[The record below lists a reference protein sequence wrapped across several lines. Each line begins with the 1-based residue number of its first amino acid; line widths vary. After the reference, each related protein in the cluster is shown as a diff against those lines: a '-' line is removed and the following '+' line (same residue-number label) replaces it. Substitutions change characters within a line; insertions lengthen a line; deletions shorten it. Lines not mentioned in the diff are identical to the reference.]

1 MDRSLPARPP
11 IVLPWRRRRRH
22 LRRELHLPRGLLRAR
37 AAIRRALARRRVRT
51 ALICALVAIPLLTG
65 GWLWFRKSGLVAVE
79 KVHISGVSGA
89 QSHAIEAALRQAAHG
104 MSTLDLNSAALREAV
119 AQFAIVRGLHTSTHF
134 PHTLVI
140 AVTERPAVAA
150 LVIAG
155 ARTGVAAD
163 GLVLGPAVLTADLPE
178 VSARWQPQ
186 PGQSVHEGGVLAEL
200 AVLGAAPETLAARV
214 SSVYTGRH
222 GVTVAMRNG
231 LLVYFGGAGRAH
243 AKWLALERVLLDEG
257 SVGAGYIDVRLPER
271 PAAGGFGGGVP
282 PPVKSVA
289 GEESTAVDPAT
300 EASVAALAE
309 GLRANSPNAGSG
321 APTGANEPAGGT
333 PSASGSSEP
342 QTGGTHE
349 EATAPASGA
358 TAPASGGAG
367 AGSGGSGE
375 SATSAEGSAASAA
388 GGAAA
393 APGG

>member
-1 MDRSLPARPP
+1 M
-11 IVLPWRRRRRH
+11 
-22 LRRELHLPRGLLRAR
+22 
-37 AAIRRALARRRVRT
+37 
-51 ALICALVAIPLLTG
+51 
-65 GWLWFRKSGLVAVE
+65 
-79 KVHISGVSGA
+79 
-89 QSHAIEAALRQAAHG
+89 
-104 MSTLDLNSAALREAV
+104 
-119 AQFAIVRGLHTSTHF
+119 
-134 PHTLVI
+134 I

-155 ARTGVAAD
+155 ARTAVAAD
-163 GLVLGPAVLTADLPE
+163 GLVLGPAVLSNSLPS

-186 PGQSVHEGGVLAEL
+186 PGQIVHEGGVLAEL
-200 AVLGAAPETLAARV
+200 AVLGAAPKSLAARV
-214 SSVYTGRH
+214 SSVYTGQH

-231 LLVYFGGAGRAH
+231 LLVYFGDAERAH

-271 PAAGGFGGGVP
+271 PAAGGFAEGVP

-289 GEESTAVDPAT
+289 GEESTTVDPAT

-321 APTGANEPAGGT
+321 SPTGANEPAGGT
-333 PSASGSSEP
+333 PSTSSSSEP
-342 QTGGTHE
+342 QTGGTTEPQTGGVHE
-349 EATAPASGA
+349 EATAPASA
-358 TAPASGGAG
+358 GAG

-375 SATSAEGSAASAA
+375 PATSTEGSEASAA